1 MRNRLSLLPLALVP
15 ILAGSLLTGC
25 RGASALEVVQ
35 KSPDKT
41 AGAGSS
47 NFQFEIHL
55 NGSAIK
61 QEVTLT
67 GDGAFEF
74 KAGKGTVNI
83 QMPATGSDKPVK
95 IPTVINAGVVYQQYP
110 EEVAKQL
117 PGGKPWVKID
127 VGKLRQGTSA
137 SALAQGQSSDPTA
150 SLAYLRGVDDDKD
163 VKKVGTEKLREAAT
177 THYVVMLDLRTAAAR
192 AGDDRRD
199 SIEDFA
205 IQLGAQEIS
214 ADVWI
219 DEEGRVRRMRYLID
233 TSKAASNLAP
243 AGSTK
248 VATSLELFDFGTQ
261 VKADPPPSSQV
272 TDATKL
278 LTQQQQ
284 QQQQQ

>member
-1 MRNRLSLLPLALVP
+1 MRNRLSLLPLALLP

-25 RGASALEVVQ
+25 RGASDLEVVQ

-83 QMPATGSDKPVK
+83 QMPAADNGKPVK

-137 SALAQGQSSDPTA
+137 SALAQGQSSNPTA

-177 THYVVMLDLRTAAAR
+177 THYVVTLDLRTAAAR
-192 AGDDRRD
+192 GGVDRD
-199 SIEDFA
+199 TIEDFA
-205 IQLGAQEIS
+205 IQLGSQEIP

-219 DEEGRVRRMRYLID
+219 DEEGRVRRLRYLID
-233 TSKAASNLAP
+233 TSKATSNLAP

-284 QQQQQ
+284 QQQQ

>member
-1 MRNRLSLLPLALVP
+1 MTPRRFRSSMVMTWHPPHGDPEMRNRLSLLPLALVP

-83 QMPATGSDKPVK
+83 QMPAAGNGKPVK

-110 EEVAKQL
+110 KEVAKQL

-137 SALAQGQSSDPTA
+137 SALAQGQSSNPTA
-150 SLAYLRGVDDDKD
+150 SLAYLRGVDEDKD

-177 THYVVMLDLRTAAAR
+177 THYVATRGRTPAPLRGVDEDKDVKKVGMEKLREAATTHYVVTLDLRTAAAR
-192 AGDDRRD
+192 GGVDRD
-199 SIEDFA
+199 TIEDFA
-205 IQLGAQEIS
+205 IQLGSQEIP

-219 DEEGRVRRMRYLID
+219 GEEARALRR
-233 TSKAASNLAP
+233 
-243 AGSTK
+243 
-248 VATSLELFDFGTQ
+248 
-261 VKADPPPSSQV
+261 
-272 TDATKL
+272 
-278 LTQQQQ
+278 
-284 QQQQQ
+284 